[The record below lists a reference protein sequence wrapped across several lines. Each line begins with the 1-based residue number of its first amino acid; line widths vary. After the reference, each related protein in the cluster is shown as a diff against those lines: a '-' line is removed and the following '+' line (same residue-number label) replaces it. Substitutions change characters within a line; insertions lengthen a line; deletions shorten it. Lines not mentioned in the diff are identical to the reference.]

1 MRLVSMCA
9 ALAVAALIPVRPP
22 AAAGALAPSAGPM
35 RPIAIVPFH
44 RHGKLMVFD
53 VRIGSNPRKLSFI
66 LDSGAS
72 HTVIDSAAAR
82 ALRLAAVGHA
92 SAHGTGKGAVSVARF
107 AALRV
112 AFEGATLDVGEP
124 WGIDLSGVQDLG
136 REDGLIGNELFR
148 RYVVRL
154 DQDRATMSLYEPA
167 SYRPAPGVTVVPLIA
182 HKRWIYL
189 AADLTAGDGT
199 RARRELVIDLGSEDS
214 VADALAA
221 HSPQRRSTVLGKGL
235 GADYRGSSGVFA
247 RVRIG
252 PYAWAN
258 VWGPAAGP
266 AIGMEMLRRFT
277 ATFDLTHGTLE
288 LVPNAHLRDPVPAPP

>member
-9 ALAVAALIPVRPP
+9 ALAVVALIPVRPP
-22 AAAGALAPSAGPM
+22 AAADALAPSAGAL
-35 RPIAIVPFH
+35 RPIAIVPFR

-53 VRIGSNPRKLSFI
+53 VRIGANPRRLSFT
-66 LDSGAS
+66 LDSGAA

-82 ALRLAAVGHA
+82 ALGLRPVGHRA
-92 SAHGTGKGAVSVARF
+92 AHGTGKGTIAVTRF
-107 AALRV
+107 AALRI
-112 AFEGATLDVGEP
+112 AFDGASLDVAEP
-124 WGIDLSGVQDLG
+124 WGIDLGGVQNLG

-154 DQDRATMSLYEPA
+154 DQDHATMSLYEPA
-167 SYRPAPGVTVVPLIA
+167 TYRPARGATVVPLIA
-182 HKRWIYL
+182 HNRWIYL

-214 VADALAA
+214 VDDALAA

-235 GADYRGSSGVFA
+235 GADYSGSSGVFA
-247 RVRIG
+247 RVGIG

-277 ATFDLTHGTLE
+277 TTFDLTHRTLE
-288 LVPNAHLRDPVPAPP
+288 LVPNGHLRDPVPAPS